1 MNNNIYI
8 LRIKMAFN
16 STIFL
21 QKHTKKEKKK
31 SKYTVAVKYVAAL
44 RMNA

>member
-1 MNNNIYI
+1 
-8 LRIKMAFN
+8 MAFN

-21 QKHTKKEKKK
+21 QKHTKKKEKKK

-44 RMNA
+44 RINA